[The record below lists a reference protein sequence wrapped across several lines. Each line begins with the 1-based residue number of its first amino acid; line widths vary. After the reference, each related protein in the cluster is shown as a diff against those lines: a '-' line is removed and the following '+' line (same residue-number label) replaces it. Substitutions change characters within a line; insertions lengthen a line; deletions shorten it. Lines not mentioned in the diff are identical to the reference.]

1 MSLNNIELESKVKS
15 LVHSLKYEKGYVC
28 SIDVLLKLEYLT
40 KKNYEDWRFGRI
52 ECLEKVCGVNLSKLS
67 LINKLIRK
75 FSAELNLDKSLTA
88 YFKYGKGAKSKLF
101 FSKSRNNHI
110 EVVYS
115 THYLDKK
122 RIADL
127 KIKEV

>member
-1 MSLNNIELESKVKS
+1 MSLNNIELEAKVKS

-52 ECLEKVCGVNLSKLS
+52 ECLEKVCTVNLSKLS

-75 FSAELNLDKSLTA
+75 FSAELMLDKSLTA
-88 YFKYGKGAKSKLF
+88 YFKYGKGAKTKLF
-101 FSKSRNNHI
+101 FSKSTNNHI
-110 EVVYS
+110 EEVYS

-122 RIADL
+122 RIAEL